1 MVRDDQLL
9 WASVPGYE
17 GFYEVSNQGDVRS
30 LTRSVNYG
38 RHDRVTYQGRELKQF
53 VSGRYLSVKL
63 AKAGVT
69 KTMYVHELVLR
80 AFEGERPKLS
90 ERCEIRHLDG
100 DKLNN
105 RLSNLKY
112 GTVSE
117 NFADRKLHSL
127 GRVATK

>member
-1 MVRDDQLL
+1 MARADQLL
-9 WASVPGYE
+9 WASVPEYE

-53 VSGRYLSVKL
+53 LSGRYLSVKL
-63 AKAGVT
+63 AKAGIT

-80 AFEGERPKLS
+80 AFEGERPQMS
-90 ERCEIRHLDG
+90 DRCEIRHLDG
-100 DKLNN
+100 DKFNNSLN
-105 RLSNLKY
+105 NLKY
-112 GTVSE
+112 GTTKE

-127 GRVATK
+127 GQVVTK